1 MYPISK
7 KLIFLGNETY
17 GPAGT
22 LLDMGGFF
30 PSISWEFDRAFPMIL
45 FSILTYLGW
54 LT

>member
-30 PSISWEFDRAFPMIL
+30 SLNIVGI
-45 FSILTYLGW
+45 
-54 LT
+54 